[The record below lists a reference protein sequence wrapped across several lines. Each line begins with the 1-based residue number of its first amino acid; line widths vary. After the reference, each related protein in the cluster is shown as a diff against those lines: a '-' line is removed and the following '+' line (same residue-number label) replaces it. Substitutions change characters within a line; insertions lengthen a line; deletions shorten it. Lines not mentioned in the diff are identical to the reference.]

1 MSRNSKDLFDESTM
15 SFGEH
20 LEVLRVH
27 LWKAIIGLVIGVLI
41 TLLFGDRL
49 VDVIRSP
56 VDKALR
62 AQGIQSQDDI
72 SGFDLWDYLVSTF
85 TGEKIYDGQSQIT
98 DKGVKALHSLESL
111 GQVNLSGTNVTV
123 EGLQSLKRRHPQ
135 LEIESDEIK
144 AVGLADLSDLGAR
157 CRFNENFEPIQL
169 AMSGPEI
176 DDGHVEKIGQ
186 LLTLKL
192 LDLRGTSIS
201 DDGLKS
207 IAPLVQLEQLNLVGT
222 QVSDDGL
229 RALGGLVRLKT
240 LLLSSPLITD
250 KCLDIIAGFTELNYL
265 SLSGTGI
272 TDAGL
277 EKLGQLKQLRRLAI
291 SGRNITNTGL
301 KTLIRLRPELRRLD
315 LAGTRI
321 TDDGFKEL
329 VKLEQLEVLNLTHDG
344 TSMPGEGE
352 DAFAE
357 ISEQASVV
365 VHLRASQ
372 LADVLH
378 RTFPD
383 QYEAPGAITNERRV
397 PLQLSASEFAVF
409 RETAERIN
417 KPITLN
423 VQEAFMTYVKVAVVG
438 GIVLTSPYIFW
449 QVWLFVA
456 AGLYPHEQRYV
467 YVYLPFSLFLFIG
480 GASFCFFLVFP
491 FVLSFLLSF
500 NEWLEVTPQI
510 RLSEWISFAVM
521 LPLLFG
527 VAFQLPLVML
537 FLERLSIFNA
547 DTYSAKRR
555 MAILVISI
563 ISMLL
568 TPADPASMLLM
579 MAPLVALYELGIL
592 MCRYMPGRNQ
602 FQAEAI

>member
-1 MSRNSKDLFDESTM
+1 MSRNSKDLFDENTM

-72 SGFDLWDYLVSTF
+72 SGFDFWDYLVSVITR
-85 TGEKIYDGQSQIT
+85 EPIYDGQLRIT
-98 DKGVKALHSLESL
+98 DEGVKALESL
-111 GQVNLSGTNVTV
+111 PSLKRVDLSGTSVTTK
-123 EGLQSLKRRHPQ
+123 GLRSLQQKQPQ
-135 LEIESDEIK
+135 LEIEADEVK
-144 AVGLADLSDLGAR
+144 AVELKELSDLGAR
-157 CRFNENFEPIQL
+157 CRFNEDFEPVQL
-169 AMSGPEI
+169 ALSGPEVV
-176 DDGHVEKIGQ
+176 DEHLEKIGN
-186 LLTLKL
+186 LSTLRL

-201 DDGLKS
+201 DDGLES
-207 IAPLVQLEQLNLVGT
+207 IANLKNLEQLNLVGT

-229 RALGGLVRLKT
+229 QTLDGLVQLKT
-240 LLLSSPLITD
+240 LLISSPTITD
-250 KCLDIIAGFTELNYL
+250 ASMEVIAGFLELEHLNL
-265 SLSGTGI
+265 IGTS
-272 TDAGL
+272 TSDAGL
-277 EKLGQLKQLRRLAI
+277 EKVSELKQLRRLAL
-291 SGRNITNTGL
+291 SGRDITNAGL
-301 KTLIRLRPELRRLD
+301 KTLVRLRPELTRLD
-315 LAGTRI
+315 LAGTRV
-321 TDDGFKEL
+321 TDDGFQEL
-329 VKLEQLEVLNLTHDG
+329 MKLEHLEVLNLTHDG
-344 TSMPGEGE
+344 TSLMSESD

-372 LADVLH
+372 LAEVLH
-378 RTFPD
+378 RTFPE
-383 QYEAPGAITNERRV
+383 QYDPPTAITNERRV
-397 PLQLSASEFAVF
+397 PLQLSAGEFAVF
-409 RETAERIN
+409 RETADRIN

-438 GIVLTSPYIFW
+438 GIVLASPFIFW
-449 QVWLFVA
+449 QIWLFVA

-480 GASFCFFLVFP
+480 GSLFCFFLVFP
-491 FVLSFLLSF
+491 FVLTFLLSF

-537 FLERLSIFNA
+537 FLERLSIFDA
-547 DTYSAKRR
+547 DAYSSKRR
-555 MAILVISI
+555 MAILIISI

-579 MAPLVALYELGIL
+579 MAPLIALYELGIL
-592 MCRYMPGRNQ
+592 MCRYMPGRSP